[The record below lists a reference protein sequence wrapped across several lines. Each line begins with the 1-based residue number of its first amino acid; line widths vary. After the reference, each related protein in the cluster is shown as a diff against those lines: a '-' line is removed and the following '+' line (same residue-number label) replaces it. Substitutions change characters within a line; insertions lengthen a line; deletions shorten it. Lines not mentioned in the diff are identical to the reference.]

1 VLQGLLRDDPRTR
14 LTAGQASAL
23 IESPL
28 TVDGPTVDAPARTVS
43 AGQPTLP
50 GPQPPP
56 PAGRRRR
63 RPSRLVLA
71 TAGLAAVAATAIV
84 LAVTLSSNP
93 PAGQG
98 PTVFTP
104 SPEHTASASVTPSTA
119 PSAASS
125 SIPRGYSVFTDHPHR
140 FSAAIPDTWVASPEG
155 QGRRFCAPGGCPE
168 VIYVQQLTAGSD
180 PIVDIRNTSAG
191 NGSFPASDYSDY
203 HRLRL
208 GPVSYFAQ
216 AAEAEFTLHKR
227 GTPGELHGRARVF
240 TITSGGK
247 EYFVQMTALSTTWD
261 RSQPVFNAFL
271 ATFRPAN

>member
-1 VLQGLLRDDPRTR
+1 
-14 LTAGQASAL
+14 
-23 IESPL
+23 
-28 TVDGPTVDAPARTVS
+28 
-43 AGQPTLP
+43 
-50 GPQPPP
+50 
-56 PAGRRRR
+56 
-63 RPSRLVLA
+63 
-71 TAGLAAVAATAIV
+71 V

-93 PAGQG
+93 PGDQG
-98 PTVFTP
+98 NKGSTVFSP
-104 SPEHTASASVTPSTA
+104 STRPISTA
-119 PSAASS
+119 PPAATSSASP
-125 SIPRGYSVFTDHPHR
+125 SIPHGYSVFTDRTQHFR
-140 FSAAIPDTWVASPEG
+140 AAIPDTWVASPEG

-216 AAEAEFTLHKR
+216 AAEAEFTLRKR
-227 GTPGELHGRARVF
+227 GTSGELHGRARVF
-240 TITSGGK
+240 TITSGGQ

-261 RSQPVFNAFL
+261 RSQPIFNAFF